1 MYPILHFSVFMTK
14 FAKIFSRRMDITSK
28 KYYKISEVSEMLGLP
43 MSTLRFWENHF
54 PTINPRRN
62 DRGTRFYTPRDIEAI
77 RMIAYL
83 VKDKGMKLE
92 AAQEELKRNRDGV
105 VKKFET
111 VEKLKKIRATL
122 QEMLDS
128 LHKLR

>member
-1 MYPILHFSVFMTK
+1 
-14 FAKIFSRRMDITSK
+14 MDITSK

-54 PTINPRRN
+54 PAINPRRN

-92 AAQEELKRNRDGV
+92 AAQEELRRNRDGV

>member
-1 MYPILHFSVFMTK
+1 
-14 FAKIFSRRMDITSK
+14 ITSK

-54 PTINPRRN
+54 PAINPRRN
-62 DRGTRFYTPRDIEAI
+62 DRGTRFYTPRDIEVI

-92 AAQEELKRNRDGV
+92 AAQEELRRNRDGV

>member
-1 MYPILHFSVFMTK
+1 
-14 FAKIFSRRMDITSK
+14 MDITSK

-54 PTINPRRN
+54 PAINPRRN
-62 DRGTRFYTPRDIEAI
+62 DRGTRFYTPRDIEVI

-92 AAQEELKRNRDGV
+92 AAQEELRRNRDGV